1 MNTPHW
7 LERGMMLLR
16 SKTQPSATNTKPAL
30 NSLQDDHATKERIE
44 ASIKKREQVLPE
56 RTLRKVMKELQ
67 NVIDPQVSEIEGGRR
82 AKVFSQWYLKA
93 SAPQRMDV
101 WLLISEF
108 FGPDAKKVMAAKDE
122 YTQAFGTPEEGA
134 AEIKLRRSLISP
146 RTRLFQRFAA
156 FEGGLRFL
164 MDMRAE
170 MLPLLRS
177 NKALAALDVEL
188 ESLFSTW
195 FDVAFL
201 ELRQLSWNSPA
212 SLIEKLIQYE
222 AVHFIKSWADLKNRL
237 DSDRRCYGFFHPN
250 LPQEPLIF
258 VEVALLEEMAQSITP
273 LLDENAAPENLQ
285 KASVAIFYSISNT
298 QMGLKG
304 VGFGDSLI
312 KRVVQVLRD
321 EFPKLKVFATLS
333 PIPGLRGWMAKNAQA
348 LLDRLPEQERAALMK
363 SLSQK
368 EYNPQEIFKAIDSLD
383 TWQDNEN
390 VKRFLLQSAAVYL
403 GQTLV
408 DHHPADA
415 VARFHLGNGA
425 RIERLNWFADPS
437 TKGAKQ
443 SWGIMVN
450 YLYDLK
456 KLDKNRTALTQGKI
470 AVSSAVED
478 LFLPPVKED

>member
-1 MNTPHW
+1 MNTPQW
-7 LERGMMLLR
+7 LVQGMRLLKGKVASTAPAPMSSVDKRSTRERVD
-16 SKTQPSATNTKPAL
+16 A
-30 NSLQDDHATKERIE
+30 SL
-44 ASIKKREQVLPE
+44 KKRDEALS
-56 RTLRKVMKELQ
+56 RSLRKILTQLQ
-67 NVIDPQVSEIEGGRR
+67 TIIDPKVSETEGGRR
-82 AKVFSQWYLKA
+82 AMAFAHWYEL
-93 SAPQRMDV
+93 SLPEVRMDV
-101 WLLISEF
+101 WLLMSEH
-108 FGPDAKKVMAAKDE
+108 FGPDAQAVFEAKEEFAMA
-122 YTQAFGTPEEGA
+122 YGTNDEGA
-134 AEIKLRRSLISP
+134 AEIRLRRLLVSP

-156 FEGGLRFL
+156 FDGGMRFL
-164 MDMRAE
+164 LNLRAE
-170 MLPLLRS
+170 LLPALKT
-177 NKALAALDVEL
+177 NKRLMALDAEL
-188 ESLFSTW
+188 ESLFATW

-201 ELRQLSWNSPA
+201 ELRKLSWDSPA

-222 AVHFIKSWADLKNRL
+222 AVHYIKSWADLKNRL

-250 LPQEPLIF
+250 LPNEPLIF
-258 VEVALLEEMAQSITP
+258 VEVALLTEMADSITP

-285 KASVAIFYSISNT
+285 KSTTAIFYSISNT

-456 KLDKNRTALTQGKI
+456 KLDKNRTTLTQGKI